1 MAAEN
6 SFDIVSTVDLQEV
19 RNGVYQAEKEIAN
32 RYDLKKAAAEVA
44 LEGEEILA
52 GAADEFS
59 LQQAL
64 EVLKTKLVRGNVN
77 LKSLRYGKVEPAGGW
92 RVRQHI
98 TLQQGI
104 PIETAKKIVAEI
116 KARKL
121 KVQAAIQGDTVRV
134 SGKNR
139 DDLQAVI
146 AVLKALDLD
155 VPLTFTNYR
164 SIVRGCHGRSSP
176 APAPVLALTALL
188 ALGSAAARPAAAARP
203 TPGATACR

>member
-6 SFDIVSTVDLQEV
+6 SFDIVSNVDLQEV
-19 RNGVYQAEKEIAN
+19 RNAVQQAEKEIGN
-32 RYDLKKAAAEVA
+32 RYDLKKAAADLR
-44 LEGEEILA
+44 LEGEEIVLE
-52 GAADEFS
+52 AADDFS

-64 EVLKTKLVRGNVN
+64 DVLQSKLVKRGVH
-77 LKSLRYGKVEPAGGW
+77 LKSLRYGKIEAASGS
-92 RVRQHI
+92 RARQKI

-104 PIETAKKIVAEI
+104 PQETCKKLVAEI

-139 DDLQAVI
+139 DDLQTVI
-146 AVLKALDLD
+146 AVLKAMDLD

-164 SIVRGCHGRSSP
+164 SQ
-176 APAPVLALTALL
+176 
-188 ALGSAAARPAAAARP
+188 
-203 TPGATACR
+203 

>member
-1 MAAEN
+1 MAPSREALPRQACDGPPESNEITMAADN

-19 RNGVYQAEKEIAN
+19 RNAVLQAEKEIST
-32 RYDLKKAAAEVA
+32 RYDLKKAACELG
-44 LEGEEILA
+44 LEGEEIVS

-59 LQQAL
+59 LNQAL
-64 EVLKTKLVRGNVN
+64 EVLKTKLVRRSVN
-77 LKSLRYGKVEPAGGW
+77 LKSLRYGKIEPASGG
-92 RVRQHI
+92 RVRQRI

-104 PIETAKKIVAEI
+104 PLETAKKLVAEI

-139 DDLQAVI
+139 DDLQTVI
-146 AVLKALDLD
+146 AALKALDLD

-164 SIVRGCHGRSSP
+164 S
-176 APAPVLALTALL
+176 L
-188 ALGSAAARPAAAARP
+188 
-203 TPGATACR
+203 